1 MFFNLTEG
9 LRNALM
15 HIILQFS
22 WSLCL
27 DESEFSVFCVDE
39 AHLLILVSETAK
51 MIEQFVRRSRK
62 YNNATI
68 LATQEVHD
76 FADSKVLTSGKAI
89 FNSSAY
95 KLIMNLER
103 DGIQDLMKLTTLTEG
118 EASLIDGFKMGEA
131 VLIAGNKRIP
141 IQIQVT
147 DDMFKM
153 ME

>member
-1 MFFNLTEG
+1 
-9 LRNALM
+9 
-15 HIILQFS
+15 
-22 WSLCL
+22 
-27 DESEFSVFCVDE
+27 
-39 AHLLILVSETAK
+39 
-51 MIEQFVRRSRK
+51 
-62 YNNATI
+62 
-68 LATQEVHD
+68 
-76 FADSKVLTSGKAI
+76 
-89 FNSSAY
+89 
-95 KLIMNLER
+95 MNLER

>member
-1 MFFNLTEG
+1 M
-9 LRNALM
+9 
-15 HIILQFS
+15 
-22 WSLCL
+22 
-27 DESEFSVFCVDE
+27 
-39 AHLLILVSETAK
+39 
-51 MIEQFVRRSRK
+51 
-62 YNNATI
+62 
-68 LATQEVHD
+68 HD
-76 FADSKVLTSGKAI
+76 FADQKVLTSGKAI